1 MPRLLFTKQGN
12 SIWISHLDTMRV
24 FQRAFKRAGML
35 LKHTQGFNPR
45 PSVSIALPLSVGVES
60 ECELLDFDLD
70 GQQLS
75 CEEIKDRLNQ
85 ALISGIQ
92 VLQVYDDGQKLKHL
106 KYLKCQ
112 LLLEYDL
119 GVSDGTTQA
128 IVELFRCNELKVEK
142 KGKIGTVEQDIIP
155 MIRHLDVATADANT
169 VIVDAT
175 VCCQEPS
182 LNPAQLINA
191 VNKYL
196 PQLKPDFSKCR
207 RIELLDADENIFR

>member
-155 MIRHLDVATADANT
+155 MVRHLDVATADANT

-175 VCCQEPS
+175 VCSQEPS

-191 VNKYL
+191 INKYL